1 MDISVSR
8 LNKRMALELPPEF
21 PLGLVF
27 VVGEVKKMSIEKGNG
42 RPIEFYLSESG
53 YKLNC
58 RLSDRAAGEIIL
70 NEGDLIRAGGHLA
83 FEPAQAG
90 YYLLARDVEILSE
103 YRPSRSALKR
113 IVADKQERIQTSNL
127 VPAEIPPWVEQ
138 LAPPEIR
145 AELEERKSSAVGFE
159 AAAGDVWKLYAGTD
173 VGIEFPADEPIP
185 ASIDSDLLD
194 FLSEAMDGQED
205 VELTPE
211 LLAEFESSKELAGP
225 TGQDLE
231 VLKEL
236 EAALMMTIFKEDSL
250 PPAELGQAPLSKIK
264 KVSSGDLRTDL
275 QLEGRTDELPEEP
288 QADIELTAIEG
299 LEEDQ
304 VETGIRR
311 VNKDFLSKPA
321 NQAVKNL
328 KPPEHHEPEPLSSR
342 PPAQPNQVAPSQYYI
357 PWYVVG
363 LVILLVFLFLAVFVV
378 VSLNSNLLPLPITWP
393 G

>member
-27 VVGEVKKMSIEKGNG
+27 VVGEVKKMSLGVGNG
-42 RPIEFYLSESG
+42 GPVEFYLSESG
-53 YKLNC
+53 HKLNC

-83 FEPAQAG
+83 FEPTQAG

-113 IVADKQERIQTSNL
+113 IVADKQERIKTSNL

-145 AELEERKSSAVGFE
+145 AELEERKSSAIGFE

-173 VGIEFPADEPIP
+173 VSIDFPADEPIP
-185 ASIDSDLLD
+185 ASIDSELLD
-194 FLSEAMDGQED
+194 FLSEAMDDQDD

-211 LLAEFESSKELAGP
+211 LLAEFESSKELAKP

-236 EAALMMTIFKEDSL
+236 EAALMMTILKEDSL
-250 PPAELGQAPLSKIK
+250 SKAEFGQASLSKIK
-264 KVSSGDLRTDL
+264 KVSTSDLRTDL
-275 QLEGRTDELPEEP
+275 QREGRADELPEEP
-288 QADIELTAIEG
+288 QAEIKLTAIEG

-304 VETGIRR
+304 VATSIRR
-311 VNKDFLSKPA
+311 VNKDHLTKPL
-321 NQAVKNL
+321 NQTVK
-328 KPPEHHEPEPLSSR
+328 KPGFPKNNEPEPALSR
-342 PPAQPNQVAPSQYYI
+342 PRTQPSQVASNQYYI

-363 LVILLVFLFLAVFVV
+363 LVILFAFLFVAVFVLV
-378 VSLNSNLLPLPITWP
+378 ALNSNLLPLPITWP

>member
-27 VVGEVKKMSIEKGNG
+27 VVGEVKKMSIGKGNG
-42 RPIEFYLSESG
+42 GPVEFSLSESG

-58 RLSDRAAGEIIL
+58 RLSERAAGEIIL

-83 FEPAQAG
+83 FEPTQAG

-113 IVADKQERIQTSNL
+113 IVTDKQERIQTSNL

-145 AELEERKSSAVGFE
+145 AELEERKASAVGFE

-173 VGIEFPADEPIP
+173 VSIDFPADESVP

-194 FLSEAMDGQED
+194 FLSEAMDHQED

-211 LLAEFESSKELAGP
+211 LLAEFESSKGLAGP

-236 EAALMMTIFKEDSL
+236 EAALMMTILKEDSL
-250 PPAELGQAPLSKIK
+250 PAAELGQAPLSKIK
-264 KVSSGDLRTDL
+264 KVSADDLRSDL
-275 QLEGRTDELPEEP
+275 QFEDRANELLEEP

-304 VETGIRR
+304 VSTSIRKA
-311 VNKDFLSKPA
+311 NKNSLSKPL
-321 NQAVKNL
+321 NQVVK
-328 KPPEHHEPEPLSSR
+328 KPRTPKHHELEPALSKLRTHPS
-342 PPAQPNQVAPSQYYI
+342 QVASSQYYI

-363 LVILLVFLFLAVFVV
+363 LVILLAFLFVAVFVLV
-378 VSLNSNLLPLPITWP
+378 ALNSNLLPLPITWP